1 MSLREFANNN
11 SAIVTL
17 GAVVLLVIALG
28 AIIMQTRGGGGSRSS
43 ITDVYYYDLN
53 TGELFP
59 GPSDQIAPIDAPS
72 GPYNGKPGGVRAFVF
87 SCEDCDDESTHFIGW
102 LDMYT
107 AEAKEALTNPN
118 ADMSLSSQLY
128 EQGRMIKRVEDE
140 TWVPSTDVEAYT
152 VMENIKYQCPGGRP
166 QPCYP

>member
-28 AIIMQTRGGGGSRSS
+28 AIIMQTRGGGGSG
-43 ITDVYYYDLN
+43 IIDVYYYDLS
-53 TGELFP
+53 TGQLFT
-59 GPSDQIAPIDAPS
+59 GPSNQLAPIEAPS

-87 SCEDCDDESTHFIGW
+87 SCTDCDDESTHFIGW

-107 AEAKEALTNPN
+107 PEAKEALANPT
-118 ADMSLSSQLY
+118 AEMGASFELY
-128 EQGRMIKRVEDE
+128 ERGHLVKRVEDE
-140 TWVPSTDVEAYT
+140 TWVSANDPEGFR
-152 VMENIKYQCPGGRP
+152 VMEAISQECPGGRP